1 METNNRPNGK
11 AIASLIVSC
20 ISIINC
26 CMWQL
31 AILCSAVG
39 VVLGI
44 LALRDENKRHQDIA
58 VAGIV
63 VGGVG
68 FALGVVI
75 AVLQI
80 MIYSAPGS
88 DTIVP
93 GSGSSGDAV
102 MIAINRIRF
111 ML

>member
-1 METNNRPNGK
+1 MEINNRPNGK

-20 ISIINC
+20 ISVINC

-31 AILCSAVG
+31 AILCSVVG

-80 MIYSAPGS
+80 MIYSSSGS
-88 DTIVP
+88 DMVVP
-93 GSGSSGDAV
+93 GGGSSGEAV
-102 MIAINRIRF
+102 MMVINGIHS